1 MSDVRNT
8 SILFRVYSLLVIS
21 FFTIVFTVMIP
32 LLNEKT
38 AEKTPQET
46 KAPGD
51 IVAHIVWP
59 NGDIDVDMWMTGPG
73 EPVSVGYSN
82 KGGLL
87 WNLLRD
93 DLGLKPDATPVNYED
108 AFTRGIVPGEYII
121 NVQCYRCDKALFPMV
136 VDAAVSIRNRDPDG
150 VQGLD
155 NFVVTKVI
163 IKADGQEKTVVRF
176 KVGEDLKVDMSSI
189 NNVYYKLRGNKPKEY
204 APLGGL
210 PQYYIPQ
217 DNP

>member
-1 MSDVRNT
+1 MNSNRGPT
-8 SILFRVYSLLVIS
+8 ILFRAYSILVVSLFAVI
-21 FFTIVFTVMIP
+21 FTV
-32 LLNEKT
+32 LLPFLN
-38 AEKTPQET
+38 PQTVEET
-46 KAPGD
+46 TKEAKAAGD

-59 NGDIDVDMWMTGPG
+59 NGDIDVDMWMIGPG

-93 DLGLKPDATPVNYED
+93 DLGAKPDATPVNYED

-121 NVQCYRCDKALFPMV
+121 NIQCYRCDKATFPMT
-136 VDAAVSIRNRDPDG
+136 VDAAVSIRNRSPDG

-155 NFVVTKVI
+155 NFVVTQVV

-176 KVGEDLKVDMSSI
+176 KVGEDLKVDMDSI
-189 NNVYYKLRGNKPKEY
+189 NNVYYRLRGNKAKEM
-204 APLGGL
+204 APLGSL
-210 PQYYIPQ
+210 PQYYLPQ
-217 DNP
+217 DNQ